1 MKKYTYQAKTFEEA
15 KNQAMSDLME
25 QEENLYIKEIESTN
39 KLFNKKSV
47 IEVIKKD
54 DVVEAIKELIKGIV
68 TDMGLTV
75 NMEVKKREDSL
86 NITLYTD
93 NNAVLIGKNA
103 RTLDALTTVIK
114 QSLYKDLGESYKFVL
129 DIGEYKQKREWNLEK
144 MAKSIAREVAKT
156 KVEAKLEP
164 MNSYERRIIHNTLGQ
179 NKKVYTD
186 AGMDKTISTLDY
198 SLSDRIHTMKN
209 KWNNL
214 VSNDK
219 EAALVKKILQDL
231 NSMKTV
237 FDLTYKNIPVS
248 EISEIVKAS
257 IPEQYTLC
265 ESPKFSYS
273 PFESHEYDS
282 FFTSINSNRLESII
296 INLLQN
302 SCSAIERY
310 FYSLPIE
317 KMMQYQGYIKLSTNI
332 EQREGKLYYTI
343 TLEDNGGGFPE
354 PEKIYKVPITSS
366 DKSNGERKGAGT
378 LYINTF
384 VRRMNGFIEASNVVL
399 PDNMIGA
406 KTTIY
411 FLLNKEVNNE

>member
-15 KNQAMSDLME
+15 KNQAMADLME

-54 DVVEAIKELIKGIV
+54 DVVESIKELIKGII

-114 QSLYKDLGESYKFVL
+114 QSLYKDLGEPYKFVL

-179 NKKVYTD
+179 NKKVYTESV
-186 AGMDKTISTLDY
+186 GEEPNRCVVIKP
-198 SLSDRIHTMKN
+198 
-209 KWNNL
+209 
-214 VSNDK
+214 K
-219 EAALVKKILQDL
+219 EEIL
-231 NSMKTV
+231 
-237 FDLTYKNIPVS
+237 
-248 EISEIVKAS
+248 
-257 IPEQYTLC
+257 
-265 ESPKFSYS
+265 
-273 PFESHEYDS
+273 
-282 FFTSINSNRLESII
+282 
-296 INLLQN
+296 
-302 SCSAIERY
+302 
-310 FYSLPIE
+310 E
-317 KMMQYQGYIKLSTNI
+317 K
-332 EQREGKLYYTI
+332 
-343 TLEDNGGGFPE
+343 
-354 PEKIYKVPITSS
+354 
-366 DKSNGERKGAGT
+366 
-378 LYINTF
+378 
-384 VRRMNGFIEASNVVL
+384 
-399 PDNMIGA
+399 
-406 KTTIY
+406 
-411 FLLNKEVNNE
+411 

>member
-68 TDMGLTV
+68 TDMCLTV

-179 NKKVYTD
+179 NKKVYT
-186 AGMDKTISTLDY
+186 
-198 SLSDRIHTMKN
+198 
-209 KWNNL
+209 
-214 VSNDK
+214 
-219 EAALVKKILQDL
+219 
-231 NSMKTV
+231 
-237 FDLTYKNIPVS
+237 
-248 EISEIVKAS
+248 
-257 IPEQYTLC
+257 
-265 ESPKFSYS
+265 ESVGEEP
-273 PFESHEYDS
+273 
-282 FFTSINSNRLESII
+282 NR
-296 INLLQN
+296 
-302 SCSAIERY
+302 CVV
-310 FYSLPIE
+310 
-317 KMMQYQGYIKLSTNI
+317 IK
-332 EQREGKLYYTI
+332 
-343 TLEDNGGGFPE
+343 P
-354 PEKIYKVPITSS
+354 
-366 DKSNGERKGAGT
+366 
-378 LYINTF
+378 
-384 VRRMNGFIEASNVVL
+384 
-399 PDNMIGA
+399 
-406 KTTIY
+406 
-411 FLLNKEVNNE
+411 KEVIEN

>member
-114 QSLYKDLGESYKFVL
+114 QSLYKDLGESYRFVL

-179 NKKVYTD
+179 NKKVYT
-186 AGMDKTISTLDY
+186 
-198 SLSDRIHTMKN
+198 
-209 KWNNL
+209 
-214 VSNDK
+214 
-219 EAALVKKILQDL
+219 
-231 NSMKTV
+231 
-237 FDLTYKNIPVS
+237 
-248 EISEIVKAS
+248 
-257 IPEQYTLC
+257 
-265 ESPKFSYS
+265 ESVGEEP
-273 PFESHEYDS
+273 
-282 FFTSINSNRLESII
+282 NR
-296 INLLQN
+296 
-302 SCSAIERY
+302 CVV
-310 FYSLPIE
+310 
-317 KMMQYQGYIKLSTNI
+317 IK
-332 EQREGKLYYTI
+332 
-343 TLEDNGGGFPE
+343 P
-354 PEKIYKVPITSS
+354 
-366 DKSNGERKGAGT
+366 
-378 LYINTF
+378 
-384 VRRMNGFIEASNVVL
+384 
-399 PDNMIGA
+399 
-406 KTTIY
+406 
-411 FLLNKEVNNE
+411 KEVIEN

>member
-47 IEVIKKD
+47 IEGIKKD

-179 NKKVYTD
+179 NKKVYT
-186 AGMDKTISTLDY
+186 
-198 SLSDRIHTMKN
+198 
-209 KWNNL
+209 
-214 VSNDK
+214 
-219 EAALVKKILQDL
+219 
-231 NSMKTV
+231 
-237 FDLTYKNIPVS
+237 
-248 EISEIVKAS
+248 
-257 IPEQYTLC
+257 
-265 ESPKFSYS
+265 ESVGEEP
-273 PFESHEYDS
+273 
-282 FFTSINSNRLESII
+282 NR
-296 INLLQN
+296 
-302 SCSAIERY
+302 CVV
-310 FYSLPIE
+310 
-317 KMMQYQGYIKLSTNI
+317 IK
-332 EQREGKLYYTI
+332 
-343 TLEDNGGGFPE
+343 P
-354 PEKIYKVPITSS
+354 
-366 DKSNGERKGAGT
+366 
-378 LYINTF
+378 
-384 VRRMNGFIEASNVVL
+384 
-399 PDNMIGA
+399 
-406 KTTIY
+406 
-411 FLLNKEVNNE
+411 KEVIEN